1 MKTLLLLAAALLPT
15 LAQAG
20 WVDATGKP
28 LPDTESMRSLGDF
41 GVQLVLTADER
52 QFRRNW
58 AGRELPQLP
67 VAQAVMRGA
76 NLTGMILFH
85 GCKAGPLGACDLVAE
100 LAIEAPDGSRT
111 QVGASNVWSAS
122 PPAGGASQLGSDS
135 VGMGIDPADPL
146 GAYRLVALVRD
157 RVANT
162 SLTVA
167 ARFLVTDGAMP
178 AAPAKTD
185 DVN

>member
-15 LAQAG
+15 MAQAG
-20 WVDATGKP
+20 WVDANGKP
-28 LPDTESMRSLGDF
+28 LPDTDSMRSLGDF

-52 QFRRNW
+52 QFRRSW
-58 AGRELPQLP
+58 AGRELPVLPRLP
-67 VAQAVMRGA
+67 VTQSVARGA
-76 NLTGMILFH
+76 NLTGLILFH

-100 LAIEAPDGSRT
+100 LAIEGPDGSRT
-111 QVGASNVWSAS
+111 PVGASNVWSAS

-167 ARFLVTDGAMP
+167 ARFVVTDA

-185 DVN
+185 DAN